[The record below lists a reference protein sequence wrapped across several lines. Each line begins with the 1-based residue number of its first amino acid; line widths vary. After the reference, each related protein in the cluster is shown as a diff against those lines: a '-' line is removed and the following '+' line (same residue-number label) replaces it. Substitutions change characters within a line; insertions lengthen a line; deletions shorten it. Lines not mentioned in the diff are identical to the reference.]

1 MRARAT
7 AFATPIRGFPPRH
20 GRSQI
25 PRVDFR
31 RAKAEP
37 SFPSHVSSQGELET
51 EEINQAAKARID
63 AGGFTG
69 AKTPKAPA
77 ASKPKAAPKAKTPK
91 GPAAAPIVVNEL
103 ICRRVQRFWPDEGG
117 WFDAIITDYRP
128 TTNEHCLTYE
138 INTPNETFEWADISQ
153 FDGREFKLLEDRV
166 NIEDLKF
173 YSQGMKV
180 GAETA
185 THNQAIVAT
194 HAAVGDVN
202 KIVQKAAKTAD
213 VDKIV
218 EAKGTLSAQEE
229 ALGRSSPL
237 STATATATRINRG
250 ESLWVREGEERR
262 TLSTG
267 TYYFYRESISKL
279 PGLHRSSTFVASAF
293 ASALV
298 SHLLVPP
305 PMFLP
310 AVYHLASLSGAT
322 PAAYPNT
329 MSWFSAVTLATPG
342 VPPPRAGGHG
352 RIHDARHPWRLRSR
366 FTSS

>member
-1 MRARAT
+1 MISAA
-7 AFATPIRGFPPRH
+7 P
-20 GRSQI
+20 
-25 PRVDFR
+25 
-31 RAKAEP
+31 KLEP
-37 SFPSHVSSQGELET
+37 SFPSPVSSQGELET
-51 EEINQAAKARID
+51 EEINQAAKKARMD

-77 ASKPKAAPKAKTPK
+77 AAKPKAAPKAKTPK

-213 VDKIV
+213 VDHSSRRR
-218 EAKGTLSAQEE
+218 GRSTRRRRRS
-229 ALGRSSPL
+229 GRSSPR
-237 STATATATRINRG
+237 STATATATRTNPGGVPFWG
-250 ESLWVREGEERR
+250 ERERR
-262 TLSTG
+262 RPTLSTG
-267 TYYFYRESISKL
+267 YILFYREI
-279 PGLHRSSTFVASAF
+279 
-293 ASALV
+293 
-298 SHLLVPP
+298 
-305 PMFLP
+305 
-310 AVYHLASLSGAT
+310 Y
-322 PAAYPNT
+322 
-329 MSWFSAVTLATPG
+329 
-342 VPPPRAGGHG
+342 
-352 RIHDARHPWRLRSR
+352 
-366 FTSS
+366 

>member
-1 MRARAT
+1 MITPASGRSYPTTSASRPSGERAPT
-7 AFATPIRGFPPRH
+7 PTSTPIARFPDSRTAKSLGLIPPSKLN
-20 GRSQI
+20 GRVHHSYH
-25 PRVDFR
+25 
-31 RAKAEP
+31 
-37 SFPSHVSSQGELET
+37 SHRENWKQR
-51 EEINQAAKARID
+51 EINQAAKKARID
-63 AGGFTG
+63 AGGYTG
-69 AKTPKAPA
+69 AKTPKPAPA
-77 ASKPKAAPKAKTPK
+77 PKTKAAPKAKTPK

-218 EAKGTLSAQEE
+218 EAKGTLNAQEE
-229 ALGRSSPL
+229 ALRAQL
-237 STATATATRINRG
+237 A
-250 ESLWVREGEERR
+250 
-262 TLSTG
+262 
-267 TYYFYRESISKL
+267 
-279 PGLHRSSTFVASAF
+279 
-293 ASALV
+293 ALD
-298 SHLLVPP
+298 SD
-305 PMFLP
+305 
-310 AVYHLASLSGAT
+310 SDS
-322 PAAYPNT
+322 
-329 MSWFSAVTLATPG
+329 
-342 VPPPRAGGHG
+342 
-352 RIHDARHPWRLRSR
+352 DED
-366 FTSS
+366 

>member
-1 MRARAT
+1 MISAAPKLNR
-7 AFATPIRGFPPRH
+7 
-20 GRSQI
+20 RS
-25 PRVDFR
+25 R
-31 RAKAEP
+31 RPYRRRENWK
-37 SFPSHVSSQGELET
+37 QR
-51 EEINQAAKARID
+51 EINQAAKKARMD

-77 ASKPKAAPKAKTPK
+77 AAKPKAAPKAKTPK

-218 EAKGTLSAQEE
+218 EAKGTLNAQEE
-229 ALGRSSPL
+229 ALRAQL
-237 STATATATRINRG
+237 A
-250 ESLWVREGEERR
+250 
-262 TLSTG
+262 
-267 TYYFYRESISKL
+267 
-279 PGLHRSSTFVASAF
+279 
-293 ASALV
+293 ALD
-298 SHLLVPP
+298 SD
-305 PMFLP
+305 
-310 AVYHLASLSGAT
+310 S
-322 PAAYPNT
+322 
-329 MSWFSAVTLATPG
+329 
-342 VPPPRAGGHG
+342 
-352 RIHDARHPWRLRSR
+352 DKD
-366 FTSS
+366 

>member
-1 MRARAT
+1 M
-7 AFATPIRGFPPRH
+7 IPPSKLN
-20 GRSQI
+20 GRVHRSYHSYRENWKQ
-25 PRVDFR
+25 R
-31 RAKAEP
+31 
-37 SFPSHVSSQGELET
+37 
-51 EEINQAAKARID
+51 EINQAAKKARID
-63 AGGFTG
+63 AGGYTG
-69 AKTPKAPA
+69 AKTPKPAPA
-77 ASKPKAAPKAKTPK
+77 PKSKAAPKAKTPK

-218 EAKGTLSAQEE
+218 EAKGTLNAQEE
-229 ALGRSSPL
+229 ALRAQL
-237 STATATATRINRG
+237 A
-250 ESLWVREGEERR
+250 
-262 TLSTG
+262 
-267 TYYFYRESISKL
+267 
-279 PGLHRSSTFVASAF
+279 
-293 ASALV
+293 ALD
-298 SHLLVPP
+298 SD
-305 PMFLP
+305 
-310 AVYHLASLSGAT
+310 SDS
-322 PAAYPNT
+322 
-329 MSWFSAVTLATPG
+329 
-342 VPPPRAGGHG
+342 
-352 RIHDARHPWRLRSR
+352 DED
-366 FTSS
+366 